1 MGPDH
6 FHQTRL
12 YKSIMPKPHIGLR
25 ITSRLKP
32 HKANAKYLLK
42 HKWHVL
48 RAGLKLNVPLW
59 RLVVHDWSKLTP
71 IEWFAY
77 TCYFFG
83 KKASDHNMYVPG
95 KKPEPPPIEVR
106 TEGDVSVNV
115 TEDSDNYHEPH
126 IRQDDVVMESVLT
139 TADAPNL
146 NDDVFPK
153 ELLDKVVDDH
163 IATAAAADRVAQQFD
178 KAWLHHIHYNP
189 HHWQHWVLSQ
199 DDGDVKCLEMP
210 ANFAREMVADWVG
223 AGIAQGKTDKTSVLV
238 WYEKNKE
245 SIKLH
250 NQTREL
256 VESLIKVYVYS

>member
-1 MGPDH
+1 MSPDK
-6 FHQTRL
+6 FSQTKL
-12 YKSIMPKPHIGLR
+12 YKLLMPKPHIGLR
-25 ITSRLKP
+25 ISARLAP

-48 RAGLKLNVPLW
+48 CAGLKLNVPLW
-59 RLVVHDWSKLTP
+59 RLIIHDWSKLTP

-77 TCYFFG
+77 TRYFFG
-83 KKASDHNMYVPG
+83 KRASDHNMHVPG
-95 KKPEPPPIEVR
+95 QSQSICSHVNKEEVPGSCVADEPGHWRCLDCEARWREDEEVIAYLETEDAKLCPPPP
-106 TEGDVSVNV
+106 GAPN
-115 TEDSDNYHEPH
+115 
-126 IRQDDVVMESVLT
+126 
-139 TADAPNL
+139 TADMIN
-146 NDDVFPK
+146 
-153 ELLDKVVDDH
+153 E
-163 IATAAAADRVAQQFD
+163 ADRVAQQFD
-178 KAWLHHIHYNP
+178 RAWLHHIHCNP

-199 DDGDVKCLEMP
+199 DDGEVKCLEMP
-210 ANFAREMVADWVG
+210 THFAREMVADWIG